1 MDNIDLTKFCIR
13 TDLAFEAIDIN
24 ELTKEQGV
32 IDEEYEYKKMVLK
45 RTIINH
51 DIADRISKKAGIYYC
66 LDTSAIKTHDHD
78 DIVDCEDVLTDVIK
92 DIMKIEG
99 ITQHDKGLVVGLGNI
114 NVTPDSLGPLVI
126 DNVIVTRHMFLLHPD
141 EVSEGISNVSAISPG
156 VMGNTGIET
165 FDIIEAIIKKIQ
177 VDYVIVVDALASKS
191 ISRVNKTIQVTNT
204 GIAPGSGVGNRRKE
218 LSKETIGIPVIAIGV
233 PTVVD
238 AVTIA
243 SDTVEFLLKYFNTK
257 LNPEPKDSLIVNK
270 QIDFD
275 DASLPDKEYTKHF
288 MGEFGALD
296 DDAKR
301 ELIREVL
308 TPNGYNM
315 MVTPKEVD
323 IDIADLTAIISRSID
338 RALHPLANH
347 KD

>member
-1 MDNIDLTKFCIR
+1 MHAC
-13 TDLAFEAIDIN
+13 
-24 ELTKEQGV
+24 
-32 IDEEYEYKKMVLK
+32 Y
-45 RTIINH
+45 
-51 DIADRISKKAGIYYC
+51 S
-66 LDTSAIKTHDHD
+66 
-78 DIVDCEDVLTDVIK
+78 
-92 DIMKIEG
+92 
-99 ITQHDKGLVVGLGNI
+99 
-114 NVTPDSLGPLVI
+114 
-126 DNVIVTRHMFLLHPD
+126 
-141 EVSEGISNVSAISPG
+141 
-156 VMGNTGIET
+156 TGIET

-243 SDTVEFLLKYFNTK
+243 SDTVDFLLKYFNTK